1 MLPVEHTELPEH
13 VEPAQHGWVGPPQ
26 PTQLPAAQTVLA
38 PEHDRSLPM
47 QVFEE
52 GSQQSPGDPAQ
63 ELPAQHA
70 APVVPHATQV
80 PPEHSSA
87 LPEHVLP
94 AQQGWFTPP
103 HATHVPAEHSSELPV
118 HALPEQHG

>member
-1 MLPVEHTELPEH
+1 MLPAEQTELPEH
-13 VEPAQHGWVGPPQ
+13 VEPAQHCWVGPPQ

-63 ELPAQHA
+63 ELPAQ
-70 APVVPHATQV
+70 
-80 PPEHSSA
+80 
-87 LPEHVLP
+87 
-94 AQQGWFTPP
+94 QGWFTPP
-103 HATHVPAEHSSELPV
+103 QATHVPAEHSSALPV
-118 HALPEQHG
+118 HALPAQQG